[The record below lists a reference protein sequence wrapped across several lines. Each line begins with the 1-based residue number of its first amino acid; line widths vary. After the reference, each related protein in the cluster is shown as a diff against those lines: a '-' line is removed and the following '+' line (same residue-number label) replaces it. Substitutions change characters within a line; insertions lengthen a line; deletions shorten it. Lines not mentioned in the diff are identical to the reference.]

1 MNRSGTSFFGYLRS
15 ALIGTVAAVAA
26 LAQTPSIP
34 PLSADDVSWLFPPP
48 TKVADLDKLIAMRD
62 LTTQNP
68 QDSTKRDRVWT
79 DAVFRQFVGIAASPA
94 AQAAGTQSHIGLPAD
109 AQLIDAW
116 FIAGIRIDAGAP
128 GLSPDIQAQFGQS
141 PEIRLIVQPVTRNA
155 DGTVTVNDIAG
166 HLIFDFVL
174 RQEDAAAQVGCFQ
187 RPKPDLVEFKR
198 IVAELAALR
207 TKLSTGQFGVNKVT
221 TSGVPL
227 GIHPGLSD
235 PTTAN
240 NVRIEMKA
248 FLERQISSERLNAMA
263 IMGVPTAAPA
273 PWIFLSM
280 LNAHPGVLPGLP
292 NGGVVP
298 VHGSVLDGQQ
308 FAQMLAP
315 IGNIPGVVPEP
326 HANNL
331 NPATC
336 KNAAVSPASL
346 PVAIRK
352 GSSTSVLFVNPQL
365 SASITEQILSLIAD
379 PTKSHFFNT
388 DCVSC
393 HTETRRAMSL
403 LQTTSFSGINPA
415 VLPRGDWT
423 VRNFG
428 WSPPIEGPIQGV
440 VTRRTAAETDAV
452 VSFINSQILNK

>member
-1 MNRSGTSFFGYLRS
+1 MHFFDSNIQEKFLQPG
-15 ALIGTVAAVAA
+15 
-26 LAQTPSIP
+26 
-34 PLSADDVSWLFPPP
+34 FC
-48 TKVADLDKLIAMRD
+48 
-62 LTTQNP
+62 LTT
-68 QDSTKRDRVWT
+68 
-79 DAVFRQFVGIAASPA
+79 AAN
-94 AQAAGTQSHIGLPAD
+94 QLP
-109 AQLIDAW
+109 IDAW
-116 FIAGIRIDAGAP
+116 FIAGIRVDAGAP

-174 RQEDAAAQVGCFQ
+174 APDAPAQDGCFP
-187 RPKPDLVEFKR
+187 RPKPDLVAFKA
-198 IVAELAALR
+198 IVAELAALQ
-207 TKLSTGQFGVNKVT
+207 TSLSNGQFGANKVV
-221 TSGVPL
+221 TSGVAL
-227 GIHPGLSD
+227 GVHPGLAD
-235 PTTAN
+235 PTTGD
-240 NVRIEMKA
+240 NVRMAMKA
-248 FLERQISSERLNAMA
+248 FLERHISSQRLNAMA
-263 IMGVPTAAPA
+263 IMGVPAGAPA

-280 LNAHPGVLPGLP
+280 LQLPPGAVPALP

-298 VHGSVLDGQQ
+298 VQGPVLDGQQ
-308 FAQMLAP
+308 FAQMLARV
-315 IGNIPGVVPEP
+315 GSVPGVVPEP

-346 PVAIRK
+346 PVAMRK
-352 GSSTSVLFVNPQL
+352 GSSTSALFVNPQP
-365 SASITEQILSLIAD
+365 AAGTAQPILALIAD

-403 LQTTSFSGINPA
+403 LQTTSFPGNPA
-415 VLPRGDWT
+415 ALPKGDWT

-452 VSFINSQILNK
+452 VNFINSQILNK